1 MLVCISTYSR
11 MMCSIL
17 LGSRGKAGRGG
28 ITRRATYNASTDAA
42 STFGLG
48 GPFIGSTTA
57 AADTSSLETTVDDSS
72 ISYRLI
78 RQVESQSPKVTQQP
92 LVVMDTAFNS
102 SANYSSHAIAAA
114 YESEKPVDTSK
125 GPPIEPVEIAK
136 SPSTEPVETTKSPST
151 EPVEIAKSP
160 SIEPVEIAKSPSI
173 QPTESST
180 RPSLQPIE
188 PSVSDGSPSIEPIK
202 SATND
207 QIALAKEPATENGNS
222 SNPDPNHRVNCSS
235 NEPNVEAADEGTAA
249 ASDRSTEQGAKKSV
263 PSKTATSTSSHI
275 KQLSL
280 LTKLVVPKPSSG
292 GVQPLHVSVGKATVY
307 KPPSQPST
315 IATSTPIGAP
325 ANTAPSPPQPIVVA
339 AVQPTAGPTDVAV
352 TLQLSTESI
361 AAVATVTRDDD
372 SPPPKKL
379 SVAERI
385 KSLESNIQKKK

>member
-92 LVVMDTAFNS
+92 LVVMDTGFNS

-125 GPPIEPVEIAK
+125 SPPIEPVEIGK
-136 SPSTEPVETTKSPST
+136 SPSI

-188 PSVSDGSPSIEPIK
+188 PSVSDGSPSIEPIE

-207 QIALAKEPATENGNS
+207 QIALAKEPATVNGNS

-339 AVQPTAGPTDVAV
+339 AVQPTAGPTDAA